1 MAEIDKVGDQVTVC
15 AANETVKLILE
26 EDADAWVALAAIVAV
41 KVHVPAVTNVTTP
54 VEESIVQTDVVELE

>member
-1 MAEIDKVGDQVTVC
+1 M
-15 AANETVKLILE
+15 LE

-54 VEESIVQTDVVELE
+54 VEESIVHTDVVELE